1 MVKNKLTIFID
12 RMKKLGISVELI
24 GNTPWIYIHT
34 INGVRVT
41 EQFMANHGFTIAFTP
56 VKLGEELSFTDIGE
70 IFKLIRKYR

>member
-1 MVKNKLTIFID
+1 MVKDKLTIFID

-24 GNTPWIYIHT
+24 GNYPWIYIHT

-41 EQFMANHGFTIAFTP
+41 EQFMGNHGFTIAFLP
-56 VKLGEELSFTDIGE
+56 VKLGEELRFTDIGE

>member
-12 RMKKLGISVELI
+12 RMKKLGINIELI
-24 GNTPWIYIHT
+24 GNYPWIYIHT

-41 EQFMANHGFTIAFTP
+41 ERFMGNHGFTIAFTP

>member
-1 MVKNKLTIFID
+1 MVKDKLTIFID

-24 GNTPWIYIHT
+24 GNYPWIYIHT

-41 EQFMANHGFTIAFTP
+41 EQFMANHGFTIAFLP
-56 VKLGEELSFTDIGE
+56 VKLGEELKFTDIGE

>member
-1 MVKNKLTIFID
+1 MVKDKLTIFID
-12 RMKKLGISVELI
+12 RMKNLGINIELI
-24 GNTPWIYIHT
+24 GNYPWIYIHT

-41 EQFMANHGFTIAFTP
+41 ERFMANHGFTIAFTP